1 MVAPRVRQAKS
12 WRPQHRE
19 ELELLERV
27 QRRHQDEQREGAAL
41 LGGKV
46 GRIGIDSLEKFWG
59 DLIPALQCMK
69 ELQERWRES
78 FYRDRTQGMAS
89 NHQRIGLDGRLGR
102 NSSL

>member
-12 WRPQHRE
+12 WRPQPRE

-59 DLIPALQCMK
+59 DLTAALQCMK
-69 ELQERWRES
+69 ELQERWRE
-78 FYRDRTQGMAS
+78 TQGMAS